1 MQKEYVII
9 INGINGL
16 KTKNLI
22 LNDNEITNL
31 KSKLNSLN
39 LQAND
44 KSDRYMIIDNE
55 TKLGVL

>member
-1 MQKEYVII
+1 MQKEYIIVI
-9 INGINGL
+9 NSINGL

-55 TKLGVL
+55 TKLGIL

>member
-1 MQKEYVII
+1 MQKEYVIV
-9 INGINGL
+9 INSINGL

-55 TKLGVL
+55 TKLGIL